1 MKRKPTPRLP
11 LPPPP
16 PEPERLLLEPLSYS
30 PEDAA
35 LVTGLARTA
44 IYALIRD
51 GKLKSSPRRRFR
63 HTWMRTPHRPSGIRH
78 PR

>member
-1 MKRKPTPRLP
+1 MKRHPA

-51 GKLKSSPRRRFR
+51 GKLLSIKEGKRRIIPRAA
-63 HTWMRTPHRPSGIRH
+63 IQAYLDANAA
-78 PR
+78 

>member
-1 MKRKPTPRLP
+1 MKRRAA

-16 PEPERLLLEPLSYS
+16 PEPDRLLLEPLSYS

-51 GKLKSSPRRRFR
+51 GKLKSIKEGKRRIIPRSEIQAYLDA
-63 HTWMRTPHRPSGIRH
+63 HAA
-78 PR
+78 

>member
-1 MKRKPTPRLP
+1 MKRRPAPP
-11 LPPPP
+11 LPPPD
-16 PEPERLLLEPLSYS
+16 PERLLLEPLSYS

-51 GKLKSSPRRRFR
+51 GKLKSIKEGKRRIIPRSEIQAYLDA
-63 HTWMRTPHRPSGIRH
+63 HAA
-78 PR
+78 

>member
-44 IYALIRD
+44 I
-51 GKLKSSPRRRFR
+51 
-63 HTWMRTPHRPSGIRH
+63 
-78 PR
+78 

>member
-1 MKRKPTPRLP
+1 MKRRAA

-16 PEPERLLLEPLSYS
+16 PEPDRLLLEPLSYS

-51 GKLKSSPRRRFR
+51 GKLKSIKEGKRRIIPR
-63 HTWMRTPHRPSGIRH
+63 TEIQAYLDSNAA
-78 PR
+78 

>member
-51 GKLKSSPRRRFR
+51 GKLKSIKEGKRRIIPRAAIQAYLDA
-63 HTWMRTPHRPSGIRH
+63 HAS
-78 PR
+78 

>member
-1 MKRKPTPRLP
+1 MLFR
-11 LPPPP
+11 
-16 PEPERLLLEPLSYS
+16 SYS

-51 GKLKSSPRRRFR
+51 GKLLSIKEGKRRIIPRAA
-63 HTWMRTPHRPSGIRH
+63 IQAYLDANAA
-78 PR
+78 

>member
-1 MKRKPTPRLP
+1 MRSWNSKRRMAFI
-11 LPPPP
+11 
-16 PEPERLLLEPLSYS
+16 PLSYS

-51 GKLKSSPRRRFR
+51 GKLKSIKEGKRRIIPRAAIQAYLDT
-63 HTWMRTPHRPSGIRH
+63 HAS
-78 PR
+78 

>member
-1 MKRKPTPRLP
+1 
-11 LPPPP
+11 
-16 PEPERLLLEPLSYS
+16 LLEPLSYS

-51 GKLKSSPRRRFR
+51 GKLKSIKEGKRRII
-63 HTWMRTPHRPSGIRH
+63 PKAAIQAYLDAYAS
-78 PR
+78 